1 MTPREAAERRLVA
14 EFIRVSGLAPV
25 VDDSPMAFI
34 LRDCAKLAAEAID
47 AALDEHHC
55 GCCDGGWDGSEER
68 RVGKECNG
76 QCRSRWSPYH

>member
-55 GCCDGGWDGSEER
+55 GCCDGGWDGEIDPWDAVLPS
-68 RVGKECNG
+68 KEAVK
-76 QCRSRWSPYH
+76 